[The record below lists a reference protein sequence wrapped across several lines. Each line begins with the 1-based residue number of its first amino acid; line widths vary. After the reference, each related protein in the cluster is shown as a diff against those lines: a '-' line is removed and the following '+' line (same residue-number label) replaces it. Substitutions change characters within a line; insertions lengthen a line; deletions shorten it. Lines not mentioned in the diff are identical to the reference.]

1 MNRTLHDV
9 VEPVLSGY
17 ALELEEISTVK
28 AGSRTVVRI
37 TVDGD
42 GPDGHGPTLDE
53 VAAASSAISAA
64 LDESNVMG
72 DRPYVLEIGTRGVG
86 APLTKP
92 AHWRRNIGHLVKVS
106 VDEVEPIVD
115 RIVAADDEG
124 VDLESNGRVGF
135 DQVRKAVVQVEMR
148 RVSSADEIDGFDE
161 EDEDFVTSDEALED
175 ADDEFDAEDVK
186 GK

>member
-9 VEPVLSGY
+9 VEPVLGSH
-17 ALELEEISTVK
+17 ALELEDISTAH

-53 VAAASSAISAA
+53 VASASSAISVA

-72 DRPYVLEIGTRGVG
+72 EKAYVLEIGTRGVD

-92 AHWRRNIGHLVKVS
+92 AHWRRNIGRLVKVR
-106 VDEVEPIVD
+106 VGDGEPALD
-115 RIVAADDEG
+115 RIVSADEEG
-124 VDLESNGRVGF
+124 AVLESLGRVLYT
-135 DQVRKAVVQVEMR
+135 DVRKAVVQVEMR
-148 RVSSADEIDGFDE
+148 DAVAATDELD
-161 EDEDFVTSDEALED
+161 LED
-175 ADDEFDAEDVK
+175 ADDESSADDLE
-186 GK
+186 GKD